1 MKDVR
6 VRCARMTGRSYLA
19 ARGIAAGARVGV
31 LCEASIE
38 FMLATFGAMRRG
50 AIPVPIGIR
59 LQAPELDYVVQH
71 CGMEALIFDASLA
84 HLLPPRQRAPGLH
97 HRIAG
102 RFNA

>member
-1 MKDVR
+1 
-6 VRCARMTGRSYLA
+6 MTGRSYLA